1 MVQLGTNLHNDYA
14 DFIKGA
20 DTDKRVGH
28 ARATQR
34 GWLTPA
40 QTVSGA
46 TACLLSAAVIGFS
59 LSFLSGDLDWTMAFI
74 SISSIFNAFAYTGGY
89 PLNYIKMENISIGY
103 CGLGDIFVFVYFG
116 IVATMGVPYLYIRFL
131 GSNESAFD
139 LFLYKN
145 ELFVA
150 SFFSSIPVGF
160 LATAIIV
167 VNNLRDRITDVDA
180 GKRTLCVRFGESFG
194 RAEYAFLLCG
204 SHLTLLPLM
213 SFGGA
218 WMLLPIAS
226 FPLAAR
232 EVQAIVIRKKDGAAL
247 NSHVGSTARLQLVF
261 CLLLA
266 MGMKISSQAT

>member
-1 MVQLGTNLHNDYA
+1 
-14 DFIKGA
+14 
-20 DTDKRVGH
+20 
-28 ARATQR
+28 
-34 GWLTPA
+34 
-40 QTVSGA
+40 
-46 TACLLSAAVIGFS
+46 
-59 LSFLSGDLDWTMAFI
+59 
-74 SISSIFNAFAYTGGY
+74 
-89 PLNYIKMENISIGY
+89 
-103 CGLGDIFVFVYFG
+103 
-116 IVATMGVPYLYIRFL
+116 
-131 GSNESAFD
+131 
-139 LFLYKN
+139 
-145 ELFVA
+145 
-150 SFFSSIPVGF
+150 
-160 LATAIIV
+160 

-204 SHLTLLPLM
+204 SYLTLLPLM